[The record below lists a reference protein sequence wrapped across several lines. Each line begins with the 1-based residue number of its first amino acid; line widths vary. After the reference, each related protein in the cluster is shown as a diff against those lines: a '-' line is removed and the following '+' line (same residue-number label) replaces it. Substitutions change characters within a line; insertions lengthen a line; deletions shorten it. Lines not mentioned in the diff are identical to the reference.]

1 MSADPPEDGWSA
13 SEEDGRRAGQ
23 ASRESYLSRVL
34 DLLWVEEKER
44 EKECTRACD
53 GGRRV

>member
-1 MSADPPEDGWSA
+1 MVGVQV
-13 SEEDGRRAGQ
+13 RRMAGGQGKQ
-23 ASRESYLSRVL
+23 AGKSYLSRVL